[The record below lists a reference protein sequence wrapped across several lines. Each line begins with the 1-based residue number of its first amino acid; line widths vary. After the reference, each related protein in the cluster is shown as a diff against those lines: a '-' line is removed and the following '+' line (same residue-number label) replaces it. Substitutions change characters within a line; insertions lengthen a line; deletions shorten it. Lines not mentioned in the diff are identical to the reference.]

1 MKSLFILFF
10 VALTHLSYAQ
20 QQLIDS
26 FSVSFQYN
34 KAQIIN
40 SDLLKSKLNQVKGE
54 SLRVVIKGYT
64 DSSGTVVHNQH
75 LASQRMKS
83 VLAVLHATHLSISQI
98 DTVNANEASGFR
110 LSNDARNRRVDVL
123 IFSTKPPIFSE
134 TDIKPVLNT
143 VINLNVN
150 FEGGKDVFLPS
161 AYPNLKKLLNIMLQD
176 TTLQVKL
183 DGHVCCADD
192 YALSLKRAI
201 AVQNYLV
208 NYGVKAYRIKSE
220 GFSNSRRIFF
230 QETTEEKRSANRR
243 VEAILSRP

>member
-10 VALTHLSYAQ
+10 ISLACLSAAQ
-20 QQLIDS
+20 ESLVDS
-26 FSVSFQYN
+26 ISVSFPNN

-40 SDLLKSKLNQVKGE
+40 SELFKSKLRQLKGE
-54 SLRVVIKGYT
+54 SFRFVIKGYT
-64 DSSGTVVHNQH
+64 DSTGTVLHNQH
-75 LASQRMKS
+75 LASKRMGV
-83 VLAVLHATHLSISQI
+83 VLTAIHGFNLSIAAL
-98 DTVNANEASGFR
+98 DTVNANETNGTR
-110 LSNDARNRRVDVL
+110 LKNDAKNRRVDVL
-123 IFSTKPPIFSE
+123 IYSNNPQVVSE
-134 TDIKPVLNT
+134 SEIKPVLNT

-150 FEGGKDVFLPS
+150 FVGGKAEFLPS
-161 AYPNLKKLLNIMLQD
+161 AYSNLNRLLHIMLKD
-176 TTLQVKL
+176 TSLHVKL

-192 YALSLKRAI
+192 YALSLERAQ

-208 NYGVKAYRIKSE
+208 NYGVNAKRIKSE

>member
-10 VALTHLSYAQ
+10 ISISCLSCAQ
-20 QQLIDS
+20 EAFVDS
-26 FSVSFQYN
+26 ISVSFPYN

-40 SDLLKSKLNQVKGE
+40 SESFKNKLTQLKGE
-54 SLRVVIKGYT
+54 SFRFVIKGYT
-64 DSSGTVVHNQH
+64 DSTGTIVHNQY
-75 LASQRMKS
+75 LASKRMKS
-83 VLAVLHATHLSISQI
+83 VLAVLQATHLSITQI
-98 DTVNANEASGFR
+98 DSLNANETSGMR
-110 LSNDARNRRVDVL
+110 LKNDAKNRRVDVL
-123 IFSTKPPIFSE
+123 IYSNNSQAASATE
-134 TDIKPVLNT
+134 IKPVLNT

-150 FEGGKDVFLPS
+150 FEGGKAEFLPS
-161 AYPNLKKLLNIMLQD
+161 AYANLEKLLHIMLQD
-176 TTLQVKL
+176 TTLHVKL

-192 YALSLKRAI
+192 YALSLKRAQ

-208 NYGVKAYRIKSE
+208 NYGVMANRIKSE